1 MRPFAMGDLC
11 QLFLRTL
18 AALALAC
25 VCDGAHNMT
34 YKIAVVSV
42 IHLVLAQRNL
52 NLGTPLV
59 GCWNDFGS
67 SLGARKGGETG
78 VNGSETAPSPCHAM
92 PCHAAAGS

>member
-1 MRPFAMGDLC
+1 MRPIAMGDLC
-11 QLFLRTL
+11 QLCLRTL
-18 AALALAC
+18 AVLALAC

-59 GCWNDFGS
+59 GCCNDFGS
-67 SLGARKGGETG
+67 SQSGSQKGGEDG
-78 VNGSETAPSPCHAM
+78 RERK
-92 PCHAAAGS
+92 